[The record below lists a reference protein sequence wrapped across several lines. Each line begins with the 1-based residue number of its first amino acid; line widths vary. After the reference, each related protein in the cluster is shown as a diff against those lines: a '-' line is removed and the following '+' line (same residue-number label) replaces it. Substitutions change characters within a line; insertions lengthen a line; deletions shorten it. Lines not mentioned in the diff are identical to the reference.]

1 MHERRDE
8 VSPARHAS
16 PVASR
21 RRLLAGLGATATA
34 GLFGCGGAAANR
46 RAVAAP
52 HVVLLGDSILDN
64 GRYVRGKPAVSQQLG
79 DLLAASGGRAT
90 LLARDGDRVGDVQEQ
105 LQGLPQDATHLI
117 VSAGGNDALD
127 QSGLLDREMA
137 RSSELLGELAQVHA
151 RFAAA
156 YRAML
161 DALGATQKPFV
172 VCTIYD
178 SNFEPPQKAL
188 ADTALSV
195 FNDVILR
202 CAGEAGVPVVDL
214 RRVFAGPAD
223 YANAIEPNEVGG
235 AKMVAVFAA
244 VCREHDFDARRCVL
258 YP

>member
-1 MHERRDE
+1 MH
-8 VSPARHAS
+8 
-16 PVASR
+16 VA
-21 RRLLAGLGATATA
+21 
-34 GLFGCGGAAANR
+34 
-46 RAVAAP
+46 
-52 HVVLLGDSILDN
+52 LLGDSILDN
-64 GRYVRGKPAVSQQLG
+64 GRYVRGKPAVSEQLG
-79 DLLAASGGRAT
+79 DLLAARGGRVT
-90 LLARDGDRVGDVQEQ
+90 LLARDGDRVGDVLDQ
-105 LQGLPQDATHLI
+105 LAGLPQDATHLI

-137 RSSELLGELAQVHA
+137 RSSELLGDLATVHA

-161 DALGATQKPFV
+161 DALRATGKPFA

-178 SNFEPPQKAL
+178 SNFEQPRKAL

-202 CAGEAGVPVVDL
+202 CAGEAGAPVVDL

-223 YANAIEPNEVGG
+223 YANPIEPNEVGG
-235 AKMVAVFAA
+235 AKMVALFAA
-244 VCREHDFDARRCVL
+244 VCRDHDFGARRCVL